1 MTPQRR
7 IALSCITAMLL
18 AACADA
24 PRLSSPRVTVDN
36 VRLERITAT
45 EAIFEVTLNL
55 ANPNTRDIA
64 VDAIDANLAIE
75 DVPVGN
81 ATLKAPLRLPAN
93 GEAQATLQ
101 ARAGISAVLRVAAEM
116 SQRAQEQKAAG
127 QGTRIRYA
135 VSGTA
140 TLEGG
145 LPAPFSR
152 NGDFRLGGPA
162 GR

>member
-1 MTPQRR
+1 MEIRR
-7 IALSCITAMLL
+7 YIAFYVSFAAVL

-24 PRLSSPRVTVDN
+24 PRIAAPRVTVDN
-36 VRLERITAT
+36 VRMERITAA
-45 EAIFEVTLNL
+45 EATFEVTLLL
-55 ANPNTRDIA
+55 ANPNAREIAVSA
-64 VDAIDANLAIE
+64 VDANLTIE

-81 ATLKAPLRLPAN
+81 ATLVSPLRLPAN
-93 GEAQATLQ
+93 GEATATLQ

-140 TLEGG
+140 TLDGG
-145 LPAPFSR
+145 MPIPFSR
-152 NGDFRLGGPA
+152 SGDFRLGGPA